1 MQDPEFPKGAPQLAQ
16 ASNPRLPA
24 CIFPRPHYYGGVA
37 ASSPETPLSNTIDA
51 SNTTAD
57 TPPLGSAPPS
67 EFTDSARSRGGLLK
81 VLGVWFGIAAAV
93 GNTIAAGIVRAPGD
107 IAQWLPNV
115 YLFFGVWIV
124 GGLYALV
131 GASSMAELGAAIP
144 RSGGQYNFSR
154 RAIGDYAGFIVGW
167 SDWLS
172 TCGTAAAVAIVIAE
186 YSGSLFPTLSGHVQ
200 PIAVAVIVGFFI
212 LQWRGIRWG
221 KSTQLITAAMKTI
234 AFVIVV
240 AAGFLLGSRAHDAG
254 IAATAAA
261 ASSAAKPALRSGW
274 PLAIAVTLAL
284 QAVLYSID
292 GWDGIV
298 YFGEEVRNPGR
309 DVPRAIFGSV
319 FSIMG
324 IYLLINAAVLYVLPL
339 NQIAGNNFSLGT
351 AANHIFGHYGDPI
364 IRSIMIISLLS
375 CMNANQLFCS
385 RTLYAVSC
393 DGLFFRRAA
402 KVNAGGTP
410 AFALFLSTLIGVA
423 FVLFPFERVI
433 AMLSFFF
440 VANYTLSYAS
450 LFVLRRKEPQMP
462 RPYRAWGYPYTTTI
476 ALAGSILF
484 LIGSIATDRDNA
496 PLALFMLLASY
507 PVYRAIKYA
516 ATRTAIS

>member
-1 MQDPEFPKGAPQLAQ
+1 M
-16 ASNPRLPA
+16 
-24 CIFPRPHYYGGVA
+24 
-37 ASSPETPLSNTIDA
+37 SNTSDG
-51 SNTTAD
+51 TT
-57 TPPLGSAPPS
+57 TTSSVPTGSAVV
-67 EFTDSARSRGGLLK
+67 RSGGGLLK
-81 VLGVWFGIAAAV
+81 VLGMWFGIAAAV
-93 GNTIAAGIVRAPGD
+93 GNTIAAGIVRSPGD
-107 IAQWLPNV
+107 IAQWLPNI
-115 YLFFGVWIV
+115 YLFFGVWVI

-131 GASSMAELGAAIP
+131 GASSMAELGASIP

-186 YSGSLFPTLSGHVQ
+186 YSGALFAPLAGRVQ
-200 PIAVAVIVGFFI
+200 SIAVSVIIAFFL
-212 LQWRGIRWG
+212 LQWRGIKWG
-221 KSTQLITAAMKTI
+221 SSTQLVTAALKTI
-234 AFVIVV
+234 AFLVVVV
-240 AAGFLLGSRAHDAG
+240 ACFVFGGHARNAAPA
-254 IAATAAA
+254 IAAATNAAH
-261 ASSAAKPALRSGW
+261 ASTSMPILQSGW
-274 PLAIAVTLAL
+274 PLAIAIMLAL
-284 QAVLYSID
+284 QAVLYTVD
-292 GWDGIV
+292 GWDGVV

-339 NQIAGNNFSLGT
+339 SQVAGNTFSLGT
-351 AANHIFGHYGDPI
+351 AAERIFGPYGDTV
-364 IRSIMIISLLS
+364 IRSIMLISLAS

-385 RTLYAVSC
+385 RTLYAMSC

-410 AFALFLSTLIGVA
+410 AFALFLSTVVA
-423 FVLFPFERVI
+423 IVFVLFSFERVI

-450 LFVLRRKEPQMP
+450 LFLLRRKEPAMP
-462 RPYRAWGYPYTTTI
+462 RPYRAWGYPYTTGI

-484 LIGSIATDRDNA
+484 LIGSIATDRNNA
-496 PLALFMLLASY
+496 PLALLMLILSY
-507 PVYRAIKYA
+507 PIYRTIKFVA
-516 ATRTAIS
+516 SRKSAEA